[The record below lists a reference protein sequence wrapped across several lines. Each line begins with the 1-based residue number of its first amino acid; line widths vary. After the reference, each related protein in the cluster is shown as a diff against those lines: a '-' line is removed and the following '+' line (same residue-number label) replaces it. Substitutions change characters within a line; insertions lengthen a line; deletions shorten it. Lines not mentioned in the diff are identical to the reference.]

1 MASKRGKRGLT
12 VRQIE
17 TAPPGR
23 YSDGGAPGLILRVS
37 PTGARLWI
45 ARVTVSG
52 KRRELSIG
60 NFPAVGLAEA
70 RHKAIEAQRT
80 AKSGTDPVEERQ
92 RAARVESE
100 LPTFSQAA
108 ARYIRAHRRG
118 WKSRKHG
125 RQWVATLKTYARP
138 VIGARRVDAIGTEE
152 VLQILKPIWQTKPET
167 AKRVQG
173 RIEAILDYAAAHQ
186 WRDALNPARWR
197 GHLDKLLPSAAKV
210 KRQNNGGAARH
221 HPAMPYIE
229 VPGFMRELEA
239 VEGVAALALRFLLL
253 TATRTSEVLKAQ
265 WREIDM
271 ASATWTIPPERMKA
285 GREHRVP
292 LTAEALAILAGVP
305 RVAGEQWVFPG
316 AREGKPLS
324 SMALLMAMRR
334 LGYGVG
340 GTRGDYVPHGFRSAF
355 RDWCGEVSTFPAN
368 VAEAALA
375 HQIGDK
381 TVAAYARGDLFAKR
395 RRLMEAWSSWCM
407 KSGGEVVALDRRR
420 VAGD

>member
-1 MASKRGKRGLT
+1 MAKRSGLT
-12 VRQIE
+12 VRRVE
-17 TAPPGR
+17 SAKPGK
-23 YSDGGAPGLILRVS
+23 YADGGGLWLKVN
-37 PTGARLWI
+37 PAGARRWFV
-45 ARVTVSG
+45 RVVVNG

-60 NFPAVGLAEA
+60 NFPAVSLAEA
-70 RHKAIEAQRT
+70 RAKALEAQT
-80 AKSGTDPVEERQ
+80 MAKAGADPVAARH

-100 LPTFSQAA
+100 LRTFTQAA

-118 WKSRKHG
+118 WKNRKHA

-138 VIGARRVDAIGTEE
+138 VLGAKAVDSIGTEE
-152 VLQILKPIWQTKPET
+152 ILLILRPIWQTKPET

-173 RIEAILDYAAAHQ
+173 RIEAVLDYAAAHQ

-197 GHLDKLLPSAAKV
+197 GHLDKLLPGASRV
-210 KRQNNGGAARH
+210 KRMNNGGATRH
-221 HPAMPYIE
+221 HPAMPYTE
-229 VPGFMRELEA
+229 VPGFLRELEA
-239 VEGVAALALRFLLL
+239 VEGVAALALRFLVL
-253 TATRTSEVLKAQ
+253 TATRTGEVLKAQ
-265 WREIDM
+265 WREVDM

-292 LTAEALAILAGVP
+292 LTDAALAILASVP
-305 RVAGEQWVFPG
+305 RVEGEPWVFPG
-316 AREGKPLS
+316 AREGKSLS
-324 SMALLMAMRR
+324 SMALLMVMRR

-340 GTRGDYVPHGFRSAF
+340 GARGDYVPHGFRSSF
-355 RDWCGEVSTFPAN
+355 RDWAGEVSTFPAN

-407 KSGGEVVALDRRR
+407 KPGGGVVALGRRR
-420 VAGD
+420 AAGE